1 MHGKRFLQMTSVIS
15 HIFAA
20 NYAQMRG
27 YLYLQCSI
35 MLLSLSAGI
44 LQCNSTLYDSCT
56 QCEQQNVGWDN
67 TLPPAIAEMW
77 RCGGERGEG
86 CLAQQL
92 DNGCHTLPCFY
103 IFCIAPK
110 IRGCTLC
117 GLDQGY
123 IGGKEA
129 GWWGP
134 GRAHQ
139 PLSTQ
144 SHPTIHPPTQRQL
157 LDASIFEME
166 RGGLG

>member
-1 MHGKRFLQMTSVIS
+1 MTNSCHFNIFLQPTVLRCADTSICNALLCSFLYRLGYCNAIQRFMTL
-15 HIFAA
+15 ARNA
-20 NYAQMRG
+20 NSRMQDGTIRFHRP
-27 YLYLQCSI
+27 
-35 MLLSLSAGI
+35 LLKCGDA
-44 LQCNSTLYDSCT
+44 
-56 QCEQQNVGWDN
+56 
-67 TLPPAIAEMW
+67 
-77 RCGGERGEG
+77 GGERGEG

-103 IFCIAPK
+103 IFCIVPK

-129 GWWGP
+129 GWWAP

-144 SHPTIHPPTQRQL
+144 SHPTIHPPNQRQL